1 MPQFFVPPGSK
12 AGDQVLLS
20 PSDSHHIKAVF
31 RMKTGETLRLTDG
44 AGNLFEGTLG
54 PDSGQGASVTLI
66 RKIPEGK
73 ATTPL
78 TLAAALL
85 KKDAME
91 LVIQKAAELG
101 VATLQPMTTSRT
113 IVKTGALDKL
123 PRWQKI
129 ADEAAKQCG
138 RPERLQIQAIR
149 PLTGIVKDAAEKIL
163 FWEKGGMSL
172 HEYFG
177 TRKSEAGSSGL
188 LMIIGPEGG
197 FSEDEAE
204 LARASGCHLL
214 SLGRNILRAET
225 AALAATALVQY
236 ELGNF

>member
-12 AGDQVLLS
+12 AGDRVLLS
-20 PSDSHHIKAVF
+20 PKDSHHIKNVF

-44 AGNLFEGTLG
+44 AGNLFEGTLD

-66 RKIPEGK
+66 RKTPAGK
-73 ATTPL
+73 TPTPL
-78 TLAAALL
+78 TLVTALL
-85 KKDAME
+85 KGDKTE
-91 LVIQKAAELG
+91 LVIQKATELG
-101 VATLQPMTTSRT
+101 IACFQPMTTSRT

-138 RPERLQIQAIR
+138 RPERMQVRALR
-149 PLTGIVKDAAEKIL
+149 PLTDIVKDGAEKIL

-172 HEYFG
+172 REYFG
-177 TRKSEAGSSGL
+177 TRRGETSTSGL

-197 FSEDEAE
+197 FSEEEAE
-204 LARASGCHLL
+204 QARASGCRIL
-214 SLGRNILRAET
+214 SLGENILRAET
-225 AALAATALVQY
+225 AAIAATTLVQY
-236 ELGNF
+236 ELGNL